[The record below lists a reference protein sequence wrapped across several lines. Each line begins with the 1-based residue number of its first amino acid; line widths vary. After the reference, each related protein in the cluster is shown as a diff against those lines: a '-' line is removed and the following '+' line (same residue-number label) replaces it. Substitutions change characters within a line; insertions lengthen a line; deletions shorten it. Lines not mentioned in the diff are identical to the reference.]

1 MISVPFFF
9 LPIVERKYS
18 IEFFNIF
25 SFIFVVQSVIMI
37 FEIGLTNV
45 LVKSVGD
52 LRKNDISKNSL
63 QTLIYSILIYIFG
76 IFVIIS
82 VIILLNSSMLLLNFS
97 LQVADHL
104 TLLFLL
110 AIGMLRFV
118 ASIPRIVLYGF
129 EEYFSCSL
137 IVSASSIMR
146 FALPVLLV
154 TSSEEINYFL
164 LLMVSISCMEVLALL
179 TRMSKFVNF
188 YPYKGLKV
196 REIKILYNKYAA
208 LAVNTFI
215 PSLLWILNS
224 QGDKLLLAR
233 IDRGKLDFGYIV
245 AVSTLSSGVLIFM
258 NSLNS
263 AFMPRISSVR
273 WGSFSFH
280 KLFRINLFIG
290 SIVLTIIYLG
300 VLLFGDLVLF
310 MWFQDWEFANN
321 YANLFKM
328 YVLLNIV
335 YSFHTYCYLYLFYA
349 NNLVVHLISNILFT
363 CGLAI
368 LFFYVD
374 NLMNYLKSILSL
386 SLIMLI
392 GTAIYCVCIYSRN
405 RGLNQ

>member
-9 LPIVERKYS
+9 LPIVEKKYS

-25 SFIFVVQSVIMI
+25 SFIFVVQTVIMI

-52 LRKNDISKNSL
+52 LRKNDINENSL

-76 IFVIIS
+76 VFIITS
-82 VIILLNSSMLLLNFS
+82 VILLANSSMLLLNFS
-97 LQVADHL
+97 LLVADHF
-104 TLLFLL
+104 TLLCLL

-129 EEYFSCSL
+129 EDYYSCSL
-137 IVSASSIMR
+137 IVSFSSIMR
-146 FALPVLLV
+146 FGLPVLLV
-154 TSSEEINYFL
+154 TSSDEINYFL
-164 LLMVSISCMEVLALL
+164 LLMVSISCIEVLALL
-179 TRMSKFVNF
+179 KRMSKFVNF

-196 REIKILYNKYAA
+196 KEVKILYSKYAA
-208 LAVNTFI
+208 LAINTFI

-224 QGDKLLLAR
+224 HGDKLLLAR

-245 AVSTLSSGVLIFM
+245 AVSTLSSGVLIFI

-263 AFMPRISSVR
+263 AFTPRISSMR
-273 WGSFSFH
+273 WGSLSFH
-280 KLFRINLFIG
+280 ILFRLNFIIG
-290 SIVLTIIYLG
+290 SVVLTIIYLG
-300 VLLFGDLVLF
+300 VWLFGDLVLF
-310 MWFQDWEFANN
+310 IWFQDWEFANN
-321 YANLFKM
+321 YADLFKM

-335 YSFHTYCYLYLFYA
+335 YGFHTYCYLYLFYA

-374 NLMNYLKSILSL
+374 TLMYYLKSILLL

-392 GTAIYCVCIYSRN
+392 GTAIYCVFIYTRN